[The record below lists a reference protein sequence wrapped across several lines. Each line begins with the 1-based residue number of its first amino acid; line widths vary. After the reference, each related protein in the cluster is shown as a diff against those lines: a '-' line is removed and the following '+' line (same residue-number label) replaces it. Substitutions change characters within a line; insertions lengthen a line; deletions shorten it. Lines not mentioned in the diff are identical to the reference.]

1 MKFKYVRFF
10 LVIYLALIHNTISFQ
25 CSNITCPEDQGE
37 CIENIC
43 LCAPGYTTFY
53 PKGEIVKDQLC
64 NYPYKYKYYAIWFE
78 MLFPF
83 GIGHFYACRYLH
95 GIIKFVLFW
104 FLAFVKSIFKK
115 KIRGYPE
122 LLKISIILLWI
133 FGILYCADFFFF
145 TFDYYLDGNKIP
157 LI

>member
-1 MKFKYVRFF
+1 MKFKYIEF
-10 LVIYLALIHNTISFQ
+10 LIVIILKLIHNSSSFE
-25 CSNITCPEDQGE
+25 CSDTTCPHEQGE

-43 LCAPGYTTFY
+43 LCAPGYTTYY
-53 PKGEIVKDQLC
+53 PKGVIIKDKLC
-64 NYPYKYKYYAIWFE
+64 NYAYRYKYYAIWFE

-95 GIIKFVLFW
+95 GFLKFILFW
-104 FLAFVKSIFKK
+104 FLAFFKSVFKK

-133 FGILYCADFFFF
+133 FGFLYCADFFGF